1 MGPPPCSNQ
10 IQTTGEERSL
20 KRRPGSSGSK
30 FPVSEGPLQGPAKH
44 QRLSSGTPEGGQA
57 NRSTHIGQLTSARA
71 AQEGLQM
78 AIVCVGYLEAQV
90 SKENFVNIQQAIG
103 GLVDELLKEGFTSR
117 LIDSYRQKEP
127 PLWYARTRRPRT
139 GWVVRYQLL
148 RHGRT
153 LRFKMVGLEALP
165 TYK

>member
-1 MGPPPCSNQ
+1 
-10 IQTTGEERSL
+10 
-20 KRRPGSSGSK
+20 
-30 FPVSEGPLQGPAKH
+30 
-44 QRLSSGTPEGGQA
+44 
-57 NRSTHIGQLTSARA
+57 
-71 AQEGLQM
+71 M

-117 LIDSYRQKEP
+117 LSNTYQQKEL
-127 PLWYARTRRPRT
+127 PLCYARTRRSRT

-153 LRFKMVGLEALP
+153 LRLKMVGLEALP
-165 TYK
+165 THKGVVASFPSPVKDREP